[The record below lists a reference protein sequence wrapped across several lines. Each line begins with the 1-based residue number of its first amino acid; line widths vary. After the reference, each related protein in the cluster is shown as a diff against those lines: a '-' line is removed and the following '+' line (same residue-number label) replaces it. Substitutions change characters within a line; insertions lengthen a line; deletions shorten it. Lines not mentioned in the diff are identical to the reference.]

1 MIIKYAMAALA
12 ITTVVSGGYAWY
24 ADRKLGK
31 QADRIEMLESKL
43 ANCSARVKNIEEDAR
58 DDATVDDPSLF
69 DVPDGWLLPSPG
81 AGTGG
86 N

>member
-1 MIIKYAMAALA
+1 MILKYAMAALA

-43 ANCSARVKNIEEDAR
+43 ANCLARVKNIEEDAR
-58 DDATVDDPSLF
+58 DDATVDDPGLYN
-69 DVPDGWLLPSPG
+69 VPSQWMLPEGP
-81 AGTGG
+81 GTGG